1 MIYRGKF
8 PAENYTQ
15 TRPADL
21 PLKGNRLSFFPWRE
35 ARVVRIR
42 PKYARRNSYRGEI
55 VSIFTSYKSSSPL
68 RGRGALRSYRFDLAL
83 SGFC

>member
-55 VSIFTSYKSSSPL
+55 VSIFTSYKVSLLSEDAVRSGLTVLISP
-68 RGRGALRSYRFDLAL
+68 
-83 SGFC
+83 